1 MKKGVITIENPE
13 YPKLLKETTFP
24 PEIIYYK
31 GSWDASIFEN
41 CLTVVGSRKMTV
53 YGKQITTKLVSEI
66 SNSGI
71 TIVSGFMY
79 GIDATAHRAALDAG
93 GRTIAV
99 MPCGIDMIHPQ
110 HQESLYNEILENN
123 GLVISEFEGSFPP
136 AIWTYPKRNRI
147 VAGLSKTTMV
157 VEAGK
162 KSGSLITADLAK
174 SYKRRLFVVPG
185 PLTSLNSQGIL
196 QLIKGGADI
205 ITSSEDILASYDTIR
220 FESSNVSSQLPSLN
234 SIEQTVLEELQREPM
249 KVDEL
254 SRFIKKSVAEIG
266 TILSLMQLRGL
277 LLEEG
282 GKYYINTGKCN

>member
-1 MKKGVITIENPE
+1 MKHGVVTIENPR
-13 YPKLLKETTFP
+13 YPKLLKEIPFP
-24 PEIIYYK
+24 PEKIYYK
-31 GSWDASIFEN
+31 GDWETSIFKN
-41 CLTVVGSRKMTV
+41 CLAVVGSRRMTV

-66 SNSGI
+66 SNAGV

-79 GIDATAHRAALDAG
+79 GIDATAHKAALDAG

-123 GLVISEFEGSFPP
+123 GLVISEFEGSSPP

-147 VAGLSKTTMV
+147 VAGLSKAAMI

-162 KSGSLITADLAK
+162 KSGSLITAGFAK
-174 SYKRRLFVVPG
+174 SYKRKLFVVPG

-196 QLIKGGADI
+196 QLIKEGADI
-205 ITSSEDILASYDTIR
+205 VTSSEDVLVSYDTIR
-220 FESSNVSSQLPSLN
+220 FESPKVSSRLLSLN
-234 SIEQTVLEELQREPM
+234 SFEQAVLEELQREPM
-249 KVDEL
+249 KVDDL

-282 GKYYINTGKCN
+282 GKYYINTGKYD